1 MSTPPAPAGDVGP
14 GPGDTGAVTGP
25 DHVGTTG
32 SQEADAS
39 WLSRVY
45 RHSLT
50 RFLAF
55 SGFGLTFDLTV
66 LALLDFL
73 TPLPRL
79 ASVSIAFALTYALNF
94 LLNRH
99 FAFHAGHGA
108 VSGQL
113 GRFLPQVAAD
123 YVLVVFGVQLLL
135 LTGMPLLVAR
145 VLSAFTNAVL
155 NYCAYRWWTFRD
167 GLDGSRGHREPL
179 P

>member
-1 MSTPPAPAGDVGP
+1 
-14 GPGDTGAVTGP
+14 VTGT
-25 DHVGTTG
+25 GTAGSHDTAG
-32 SQEADAS
+32 GHGSTDSQEGSGPS

-55 SGFGLTFDLTV
+55 SAFGLTFDLTV
-66 LALLDFL
+66 LALLDFY

-79 ASVSIAFALTYALNF
+79 ASVAIAFALTYALNF
-94 LLNRH
+94 ALNRW
-99 FAFHAGHGA
+99 FAFDAAHGHAGA
-108 VSGQL
+108 QL
-113 GRFLPQVAAD
+113 ARFLPQVGAD
-123 YVLVVFGVQLLL
+123 FVLVLFGVQLLL

-167 GLDGSRGHREPL
+167 ALPGHRS
-179 P
+179 